1 MQLIEQEA
9 TQYTPNVTLIT
20 PQGSAEIDARFADPL
35 IIQLRADWRTCQDL
49 TRAETKLTLQVK
61 AICRRFCDG
70 EIKEADKLYKSMQN
84 GMQHPYAEDCL
95 IRCSALLKA
104 RQPLQ
109 TEKKYF
115 EKQLETAAKRL
126 PVTAFVES
134 VKGFG
139 YKGLAQIVAE
149 CGNLAEY
156 EKGLDGIMKR
166 AGLALVDGERQRKST
181 NVEKALAMGY
191 SPQRRS
197 VFYNI
202 GDALLKSQ
210 GKEENA
216 GPYRKIYDLR
226 KAYERPN
233 VDSDGHAHN
242 RAMRYMTKRLVR
254 DLHKHWLEVA

>member
-9 TQYTPNVTLIT
+9 TITLLNVKAPTPL
-20 PQGSAEIDARFADPL
+20 GSAEIDARFADPL

-49 TRAETKLTLQVK
+49 SRAEIKLTLQIK

-70 EIKEADKLYKSMQN
+70 ELKEADKLYKSMFN
-84 GMQHPYAEDCL
+84 GMAHRYAENCH
-95 IRCSALLKA
+95 IRCSALIKA
-104 RQPLQ
+104 REPLN

-115 EKQLETAAKRL
+115 EKQLEINAKRL
-126 PVTAFVES
+126 PVAAFVEN

-166 AGLALVDGERQRKST
+166 AGLALVDGERQRKCT
-181 NVEKALAMGY
+181 NAEKALAMGY

-202 GDALLKSQ
+202 GEALLKSQ

-233 VDSDGHAHN
+233 VDSDAHAHN
-242 RAMRYMTKRLVR
+242 RAMRYMTKRLLR
-254 DLHKHWLEVA
+254 DLYKHWLKVT